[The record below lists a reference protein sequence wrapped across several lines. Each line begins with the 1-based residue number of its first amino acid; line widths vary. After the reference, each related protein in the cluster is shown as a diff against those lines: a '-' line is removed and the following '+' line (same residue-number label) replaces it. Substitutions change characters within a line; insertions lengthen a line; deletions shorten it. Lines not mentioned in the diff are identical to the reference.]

1 MNNIEN
7 INEEI
12 IATAPAIVEELI
24 INPEIIATAPTIV
37 IEEKLPPSIIIE
49 ENIVPPSRGRRS
61 AVPTMYQLEVGQCMV
76 CPPGIPKRPHQTVY
90 YHNALAKKKGTGKV
104 WGVSCRNG
112 VYRIHRLK

>member
-1 MNNIEN
+1 MSDIEN
-7 INEEI
+7 TNEEI

-24 INPEIIATAPTIV
+24 INPEQTATAPAIV
-37 IEEKLPPSIIIE
+37 IEENII
-49 ENIVPPSRGRRS
+49 PPSRGRRS

>member
-1 MNNIEN
+1 MSDIEN
-7 INEEI
+7 TNEEI

-24 INPEIIATAPTIV
+24 INPPTIT
-37 IEEKLPPSIIIE
+37 IED
-49 ENIVPPSRGRRS
+49 NVTPPSRGRKS
-61 AVPTMYQLEVGQCMV
+61 TVPTMYALEVGQCMV

-90 YHNALAKKKGTGKV
+90 YHNSLAKKSGSGKV

>member
-1 MNNIEN
+1 MSD
-7 INEEI
+7 EI

-24 INPEIIATAPTIV
+24 INPLDIGKKEEEIIATAPAIV
-37 IEEKLPPSIIIE
+37 IEENVI
-49 ENIVPPSRGRRS
+49 PPSRGRKS
-61 AVPTMYQLEVGQCMV
+61 TVPTMCALEVGQCMV

-90 YHNALAKKKGTGKV
+90 YHNSLAKKRGTGKV